1 MLQQHLF
8 GVLAKLRRGAPDA
21 AGCGTELDRA
31 LQHFDLLAAAV
42 RHLGEDIEGARLD
55 VPIAVLEERFAHT
68 GAMVFDLV
76 GAHALGAGIVVVAEG
91 VLPPRLV
98 LRVSSGLLGRRDD
111 RLILAREDGLLRA
124 TFISA
129 SRMEQ
134 LLIDLTDA
142 GFAPEPAAR
151 RLAEQWFHMIELSL
165 GGLHVTR

>member
-1 MLQQHLF
+1 MKTTETNTTT
-8 GVLAKLRRGAPDA
+8 GWAEARG
-21 AGCGTELDRA
+21 R
-31 LQHFDLLAAAV
+31 LAAERRAAREAQRDAEAAV
-42 RHLGEDIEGARLD
+42 EGARLD